1 MRKLL
6 LSRGSD
12 RGSGGGRVFCRAQVS
27 FVARSASV
35 SCHAQISL
43 VEWQRKCLSRCAS
56 QSCRVAD
63 VPLAARKL
71 VLSRGRC
78 VSCRVH
84 VSRAGQVSL
93 VLHKLVLSRGSG
105 RASCPVQVSLF
116 ARQRC
121 LSLVVRKLFLARGSD
136 RGSGGGRVSCRAQV
150 SLVARQRKCLSRC
163 ASQSCRVF
171 DVPLA
176 ARKLVLSRG
185 RCVSCRARVSR
196 AGQVSLVLHKLVLS
210 RGSGRASCPVQVSLV
225 ARHRC
230 LLSCASYSCRAAAT
244 AAAADEVSLAARS

>member
-1 MRKLL
+1 MRKLF

-12 RGSGGGRVFCRAQVS
+12 RGSGG
-27 FVARSASV
+27 
-35 SCHAQISL
+35 
-43 VEWQRKCLSRCAS
+43 
-56 QSCRVAD
+56 
-63 VPLAARKL
+63 
-71 VLSRGRC
+71 RG
-78 VSCRVH
+78 
-84 VSRAGQVSL
+84 
-93 VLHKLVLSRGSG
+93 
-105 RASCPVQVSLF
+105 
-116 ARQRC
+116 
-121 LSLVVRKLFLARGSD
+121 
-136 RGSGGGRVSCRAQV
+136 VSCRAQV

-230 LLSCASYSCRAAAT
+230 LLSCARYSCRAAAT
-244 AAAADEVSLAARS
+244 AAAAEDVSFAARKLVLSRAAQVSLAMRKLVLSSGSGSVSRGAPVSLVAWRTCLLLRAS

>member
-43 VEWQRKCLSRCAS
+43 VGWQRKCLSRCAS

-105 RASCPVQVSLF
+105 RASCPVQVSL
-116 ARQRC
+116 
-121 LSLVVRKLFLARGSD
+121 
-136 RGSGGGRVSCRAQV
+136 
-150 SLVARQRKCLSRC
+150 
-163 ASQSCRVF
+163 
-171 DVPLA
+171 
-176 ARKLVLSRG
+176 
-185 RCVSCRARVSR
+185 
-196 AGQVSLVLHKLVLS
+196 
-210 RGSGRASCPVQVSLV
+210 V

-244 AAAADEVSLAARS
+244 AAAADEVSLAARKLVLSRGSGSVSRGALVSLVACLTCLSLRAS